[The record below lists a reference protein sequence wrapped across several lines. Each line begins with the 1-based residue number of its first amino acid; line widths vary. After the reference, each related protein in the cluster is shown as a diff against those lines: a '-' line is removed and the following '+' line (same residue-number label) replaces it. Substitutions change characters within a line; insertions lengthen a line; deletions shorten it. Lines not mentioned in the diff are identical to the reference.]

1 MASPD
6 DSMCCHFALARNC
19 AKKKICPGVQ
29 ARDKLV
35 WDMIEDKQEKI
46 FEKEGLAGTD
56 KEKKELK
63 SVLGLVR
70 REAESWGH
78 HGFELL
84 RIITKSGGII
94 GGSFDMQD
102 ASFFFNV
109 EKKKK
114 NKKKMTLTVER
125 HSHKDGAK
133 FTSALLWSLEK
144 ATVHQG
150 AQCFRFRFPLR
161 CASCQPGLKEAR
173 YKH

>member
-1 MASPD
+1 
-6 DSMCCHFALARNC
+6 MCCHFALARNC

-109 EKKKK
+109 EKKK
-114 NKKKMTLTVER
+114 NKKKMTITVER

-133 FTSALLWSLEK
+133 FTSPLCWSLEK

-150 AQCFRFRFPLR
+150 AKSFHYRFP
-161 CASCQPGLKEAR
+161 CAVLHVSLDSRRQGTNIEIS
-173 YKH
+173 